1 MTAGKDTESSMDQKK
16 GMSRIRGII
25 ILVLLAVMLVSGA
38 MSIHSWVEDKRTG
51 EEYERLAE
59 LASETTAQPYTE
71 AVAEPGPAEPETE
84 PYVSPINFEELMK
97 ENPDT
102 IGWIRVPDTNI
113 DYPIVQGE
121 DNDFYLNHD
130 FYGKENIAGA
140 IYLDF
145 ESQGDFAGRNNV
157 LYGHNMKNGSMFKDV
172 NRFKDEAYF
181 KEHRFFSIYT
191 PDREIKLQ
199 AVAAY
204 YGEAQPIVRK
214 TRFKSQESFDAFV
227 HEMVKPC
234 SYGEEITYPAKTL
247 YTLVTCSYEIKDA
260 RTFLFAVEVD
270 EDGNQIQPDD
280 AFLQR
285 MDELMGDKNHE
296 TVQETAQGAVR
307 GPEDGTEENKQ

>member
-1 MTAGKDTESSMDQKK
+1 MDQKK
-16 GMSRIRGII
+16 GKSRIRGII

-38 MSIHSWVEDKRTG
+38 MSIHSWMEDKRTR
-51 EEYERLAE
+51 EEYERLAG
-59 LASETTAQPYTE
+59 AGQGDHRA
-71 AVAEPGPAEPETE
+71 AVHGGSDGARAAEPETE
-84 PYVSPINFEELMK
+84 PYVSPINFEELMR

-145 ESQGDFAGRNNV
+145 ESQGDFVGRNNV

-172 NRFKDEAYF
+172 NRYKDEAYF
-181 KEHRFFSIYT
+181 KEHQFFSIYT
-191 PDREIKLQ
+191 PDREIRLK

-234 SYGEEITYPAKTL
+234 GYGDEITYPAKTL
-247 YTLVTCSYEIKDA
+247 YTLVTCSYEINDA

-280 AFLQR
+280 VFLQR
-285 MDELMGDKNHE
+285 MDELMGDK
-296 TVQETAQGAVR
+296 TKDKTQETAQ
-307 GPEDGTEENKQ
+307 ENRSGNSGQCKGRRTVGNDYI

>member
-1 MTAGKDTESSMDQKK
+1 MDQKK
-16 GMSRIRGII
+16 GKSRIRGVI

-38 MSIHSWVEDKRTG
+38 MSIHSWIEDKRTR

-59 LASETTAQPYTE
+59 LARETTAQPSTE
-71 AVAEPGPAEPETE
+71 AVTEPGTEEPETE

-145 ESQGDFAGRNNV
+145 ESQGDFVGRNNV

-172 NRFKDEAYF
+172 NRYKDEAYF
-181 KEHRFFSIYT
+181 KEHQFFSIYT
-191 PDREIKLQ
+191 PDREIRLK

-204 YGEAQPIVRK
+204 YGEA
-214 TRFKSQESFDAFV
+214 
-227 HEMVKPC
+227 
-234 SYGEEITYPAKTL
+234 YPARTL
-247 YTLVTCSYEIKDA
+247 YTLVTCSYEINDA

-280 AFLQR
+280 VFLQR
-285 MDELMGDKNHE
+285 MDDLMGDKAQETAGE
-296 TVQETAQGAVR
+296 TVQETADRAKESQ
-307 GPEDGTEENKQ
+307 

>member
-1 MTAGKDTESSMDQKK
+1 MDQKK
-16 GMSRIRGII
+16 GKSRIRGVI

-38 MSIHSWVEDKRTG
+38 MSIHSWIEDKRTR

-59 LASETTAQPYTE
+59 LARETTAQPSTE
-71 AVAEPGPAEPETE
+71 AVTEPGTRYGRTDADFP
-84 PYVSPINFEELMK
+84 
-97 ENPDT
+97 
-102 IGWIRVPDTNI
+102 WIRVPDTNI

-145 ESQGDFAGRNNV
+145 ESQGDFVGRNNV

-172 NRFKDEAYF
+172 NRYKDEAYF
-181 KEHRFFSIYT
+181 KEHQFFSIYT
-191 PDREIKLQ
+191 PDREIRLK

-234 SYGEEITYPAKTL
+234 SYGGEITYPARTL
-247 YTLVTCSYEIKDA
+247 YTLVTCSYEINDA

-280 AFLQR
+280 VFLQR
-285 MDELMGDKNHE
+285 MDDLMGDKAQETAGE
-296 TVQETAQGAVR
+296 TVQETADRAKESQ
-307 GPEDGTEENKQ
+307 